1 MAQYKRV
8 ETADLSLSGRPVDTT
23 FHSIKAIDI
32 RNINDDISLGVSC
45 DLDPTNHSMLL
56 DRITKRGADVIEIFS
71 EHLPALPGKEFPWL
85 KQKNPSHRPDADL
98 LSARFHRE
106 IFLYEVR
113 AFMLA
118 QDLPL
123 HNIRVYNLHL
133 GKERRHLVI
142 IDTDFADSEMS
153 EVYRWRDRI
162 QKRHGVNIR
171 FNRDSDALSPVE
183 KFLKTAQRRGVI
195 GPEQT
200 VDDLVPGLANPAEQD
215 RGKYPLEDHRRIP
228 LLSIDDSKIQNR
240 EDAHLGVKLEQGFY
254 VDTHV
259 PLYELPNEGFKKGRD
274 VLTIAIGY
282 EITPSGELGECHVRQ
297 ALARNYLPL
306 RFGDV
311 GSLEHSYSLPEPF
324 SNSISTLFNAAQ
336 AHRSNVGLGGRNK
349 QVTFGMNSAEMVA
362 ELMIASERVF
372 AQECARLNI
381 PVIVKRL
388 DDSDN
393 RALTAI
399 EKMLDMK
406 RETLGSWLSLT
417 LGNSILH
424 FKDSNSEEMIRFILN
439 ERLNNHSFLVQ
450 EPNAHH
456 HLHRARAKAR
466 GLEGQINQRQWVS
479 HIRGKELAYSVDE
492 LHSACHILNERYVS
506 RHHRL
511 VSTIESIPKG
521 LSSKIGQVFEATLVN
536 TAREII
542 VLSPAIETLGKLNR
556 GELLREGQLRGSQ
569 EIFKAPVRF
578 LGFDLNQGELIF
590 EPAEPIEL
598 VA

>member
-8 ETADLSLSGRPVDTT
+8 ETADLSLPNRSIDAT
-23 FHSIKAIDI
+23 FYSVKAVDI

-56 DRITKRGADVIEIFS
+56 DRITKRGTDVIEIFS
-71 EHLPALPGKEFPWL
+71 EHLPAVPAREFPWL
-85 KQKNPSHRPDADL
+85 KQKNPTYRPDADE
-98 LSARFHRE
+98 LSGRFHRE

-118 QDLPL
+118 QDIPL
-123 HNIRVYNLHL
+123 HNIRVFNLHL

-162 QKRHGVNIR
+162 QKRHGVHIR
-171 FNRDSDALSPVE
+171 FNRDSDSLSPVE
-183 KFLKTAQRRGVI
+183 KFLKTAQRRGII

-200 VDDLVPGLANPAEQD
+200 IDNLIPGLANPAEQY
-215 RGKYPLEDHRRIP
+215 REKYPLEDHRRIP

-240 EDAHLGVKLEQGFY
+240 EDAHLGVKLDQGFY
-254 VDTHV
+254 IDTHV

-274 VLTIAIGY
+274 VVTIAIGY
-282 EITPSGELGECHVRQ
+282 EITPTGDLGECHVRQ

-306 RFGDV
+306 KFGDV
-311 GSLEHSYSLPEPF
+311 ASLEQSLALPEPF
-324 SNSISTLFNAAQ
+324 SNSISTLFGAAQ
-336 AHRSNVGLGGRNK
+336 SHKKNLAPYQKSRTNNH
-349 QVTFGMNSAEMVA
+349 MNSAEMVS
-362 ELMIASERVF
+362 ELMVASERVF
-372 AQECARLNI
+372 AQECARLGV
-381 PVIVKRL
+381 PVIVRRI

-406 RETLGSWLSLT
+406 RETRGSWLSLT

-439 ERLNNHSFLVQ
+439 ERLSNHSFTVQ
-450 EPNAHH
+450 LPDNHH
-456 HLHRARAKAR
+456 THNRARAKAR
-466 GLEGQINQRQWVS
+466 GLEGQVNQRQWLS
-479 HIRGKELAYSVDE
+479 NIRGKELTYSVEE
-492 LHSACHILNERYVS
+492 LHSACSILNERYVS
-506 RHHRL
+506 RHFRL
-511 VSTIESIPKG
+511 NSAIESIPKG
-521 LSSKIGQVFEATLVN
+521 LASKIGQTFEGTIIN
-536 TAREII
+536 TKNEIV
-542 VLSPAIETLGKLNR
+542 VLTPEIHIIGKLNR
-556 GELLREGQLRGSQ
+556 LETLGSINELYAGE
-569 EIFKAPVRF
+569 IINIPVRF

-590 EPAEPIEL
+590 EPATSLEL